1 MGSEMCIRDRFGRVL
16 SQVATRY
23 ITAPEV
29 GMILMIETVL
39 APLWALIFFDEIP
52 AMASILGGS
61 IILVTISIYAFSA
74 MKSEQK

>member
-1 MGSEMCIRDRFGRVL
+1 
-16 SQVATRY
+16 
-23 ITAPEV
+23 
-29 GMILMIETVL
+29 MILMIETVL

-61 IILVTISIYAFSA
+61 IILFTISIYAFSA